1 MKLSGIFAAITTPFD
16 HHGAIYRVKIEH
28 NLSRWN
34 STALAGYVI
43 GSSAGEGVLL
53 AHDEKITVFELSAKN
68 AAAGRTLIADVSV
81 EGVREAAELAGHAAR
96 LGYHAVSAQVPHHY
110 AGLINGEESQ
120 VLFFRALADRSPIPV
135 ILLDEQGVFGDDD
148 LSVSSIVELSQHPN
162 LAGVVAT
169 GNPVMGLSRLLETV
183 RPGFQVLVGSAPYLW
198 DALESGAH
206 GAVLPFAAAAP
217 YGAIAVWE
225 AFRTREEEAGLDWQN
240 RISQPAVLVTD
251 IYGVA
256 GLKHAMDLNG
266 YYGGPPRLPLM
277 PVSLA
282 GRAEIARAFEGF
294 SGKT

>member
-16 HHGAIYRVKIEH
+16 HNGEIYRAKIEH

-34 STALAGYVI
+34 ANALAGYVV

-53 AHDEKITVFELSAKN
+53 AHDEKIAVWELSAKS
-68 AAAGRTLIADVSV
+68 AGEGRTLIADVSV
-81 EGVREAAELAGHAAR
+81 EGVREAADLACQAAR
-96 LGYHAVSAQVPHHY
+96 LGYHAVCAQVPYYYGGLTY
-110 AGLINGEESQ
+110 AAESQ
-120 VLFFRALADRSPIPV
+120 ALFFRALADRSPIPV
-135 ILLDEQGVFGDDD
+135 IILNETGVFGDDD
-148 LSVSSIVELSQHPN
+148 LSANAIVDLSQHPN
-162 LAGVVAT
+162 IAGVIEA
-169 GNPVMGLSRLLETV
+169 GCLGMGFGRLISSV

-198 DALESGAH
+198 DGLESGAH
-206 GAVLPFAAAAP
+206 GAVLPLAAAAP

-240 RISQPAVLVTD
+240 RISHPAVLVTD

-277 PVSLA
+277 PVSMKVQ
-282 GRAEIARAFEGF
+282 AEIARAFEGF